1 MFMGTISH
9 MNRKKVSRPGEQ
21 RGKERKES
29 RLAARTKTNR
39 NCRLETVW
47 VWPETVTEKLRPLI
61 NGCSINVCCGL
72 SPLGDIK
79 VDIEPR
85 HAGVTKA
92 DMNDLPYADNS
103 FDTVISDP
111 PWKLEFFKRM
121 LPFRECVRICKVD
134 GRIIYNCIWR
144 PVNKYVELERAI
156 LRTDNNFANVSVIW
170 IFRKVSW
177 ERITKK
183 EGVTKI

>member
-1 MFMGTISH
+1 MGTITQMS
-9 MNRKKVSRPGEQ
+9 RKKLPRPGEKK
-21 RGKERKES
+21 GAKRKGA
-29 RLAARTKTNR
+29 RLASRVKTNR

-61 NGCSINVCCGL
+61 TGCSINVCCGL
-72 SPLGDIK
+72 SDLCGMK

-85 HAGVTKA
+85 HAGVIKA
-92 DMNDLPYADNS
+92 DMNDLPYVSNT
-103 FDTVISDP
+103 FDTVVSDP
-111 PWKLEFFKRM
+111 PWKLPFFKRM

-134 GRIIYNCIWR
+134 GRIIYNCVWK

-170 IFRKVSW
+170 IFRKVSCQT
-177 ERITKK
+177 ITKEK
-183 EGVTKI
+183 EVTET